1 MQPNPLVTLPLDPD
15 ALKKWKGD
23 IDLADKK
30 RKVYEPSWERNLKNY
45 APDPTNTE
53 WGNEINVGVDFYQTE
68 QKKDQLFFDTP
79 ELVLTPEPDTDP
91 SLAGAISQQ
100 QTKLNRKLGRKG
112 LDCKRLMDKVNFD
125 VICPAGMGCV
135 KIGVTQISRDV
146 PAPLPDAQGQPV
158 LAPMPV
164 LTRIFAERFSPK
176 KILIPTNFYDTEY
189 DKAPW
194 LGMKFTMP
202 TRAARRQFELPP
214 DFEPKKTTTAD
225 EQVFPQQG
233 VPTDADDEQ
242 VTGTAIFYHADLY
255 DDAVYHPDWF
265 RELVFIDGIDDPVVH
280 RNCPYQTF
288 DEQAGEFSPDSLLI
302 NPIQIVTV
310 RDLADSAYVPSDCTV
325 TRPLV
330 NELNRFREQLVEHRD
345 SSAALRF
352 GNEKVMNPD
361 VVAKWKKSPYGGLIL
376 IPETDYDPNRP
387 PIMQAAPATMS
398 RENFQGQDIIERDI
412 SKMNTLAANQ
422 TATEQDTVRSATELT
437 YVQRN
442 ADVRMQ
448 AERNRILAAFL
459 KIAAGI
465 DTLMRRYETPAGQ
478 QPLTGYSYD
487 IKPDSGMHVDAASD
501 RKFALDRYNMLA
513 KDPNVNRSYL
523 LTELAPDLRLDASK
537 LVIQPPP
544 PHAEPPKT
552 SLIVKGEDISPL
564 APQYQNMVEIL
575 NEIGVKVSAVAIT
588 PDLITN
594 AALAKPLKP
603 PTPTQPE
610 HPGAPP
616 QADKVNQHT
625 EDNSGR
631 IPHFGGQAG
640 GIQ

>member
-1 MQPNPLVTLPLDPD
+1 MQPNPLVTIPLDAD

-30 RKVYEPSWERNLKNY
+30 RKVYEPSWERNLNSY
-45 APDPTNTE
+45 APDPTNAR
-53 WGNEINVGVDFYQTE
+53 WGDDINVGVDFYQTE

-79 ELVLTPEPDTDP
+79 QVVLTPEPDTDP
-91 SLAGAISQQ
+91 SLGPAISQQ
-100 QTKLNRKLGRKG
+100 QTKLNQKLGRKG
-112 LDCKRLMDKVNFD
+112 LNCKRLMDKVLLD
-125 VICPAGMGCV
+125 IICPAGMGCV

-158 LAPMPV
+158 MAPMPV
-164 LTRIFAERFSPK
+164 FTRMFAERFSPK
-176 KILIPTNFYDTEY
+176 KALIPTNFYDTEF

-194 LGMKFTMP
+194 LGGKFTMA
-202 TRAARRQFELPP
+202 TRAAIRELGLPP
-214 DFEPKKTTTAD
+214 DFEPKKTTNAAD
-225 EQVFPQQG
+225 QVFTQQG
-233 VPTDADDEQ
+233 IVPDTDNDE
-242 VTGTAIFYHADLY
+242 VTGVAIFYHANLY
-255 DDAVYHPDWF
+255 DDAIYHPDHF
-265 RELVFIDGIDDPVVH
+265 RELVFIDGIEDPVVH
-280 RNCPYQTF
+280 RDCPYQTF
-288 DEQAGEFSPDSLLI
+288 DPQTGEFTPDSLLI
-302 NPIQIVTV
+302 NPFQFITI
-310 RDLADSAYVPSDCTV
+310 RDMPDSAYVASDCTV

-345 SSAALRF
+345 SSSALRF
-352 GNEKVMNPD
+352 GNEKVMTPE
-361 VVAKWKKSPYGGLIL
+361 VIAKWEKSPYGGLLL
-376 IPETDYDPNRP
+376 IPEADYDPNRP
-387 PIMQAAPATMS
+387 PMMQAAPATMS
-398 RENFQGQDIIERDI
+398 RENFQGQEIIERDI
-412 SKMNTLAANQ
+412 AKMNTLAANQ
-422 TATEQDTVRSATELT
+422 TGTEQDTVRSATELT

-448 AERNRILAAFL
+448 AERNRFEAAFL
-459 KIAAGI
+459 KIAEGI

-487 IKPDSGMHVDAASD
+487 IKPDSGMHIDAASD
-501 RKFALDRYNMLA
+501 RKFTLDRYNMLA

-523 LTELAPDLRLDASK
+523 LEKSAPTLRLDASK

-552 SLIVKGEDISPL
+552 SLIVKGEDLNPL
-564 APQYQNMVEIL
+564 SPQYANMVEIL

-603 PTPTQPE
+603 TTPSQPD